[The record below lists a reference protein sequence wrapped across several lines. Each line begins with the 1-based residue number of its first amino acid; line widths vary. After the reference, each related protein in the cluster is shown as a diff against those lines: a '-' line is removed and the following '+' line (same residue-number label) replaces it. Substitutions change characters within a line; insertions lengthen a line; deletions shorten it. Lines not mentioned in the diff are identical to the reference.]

1 MTHDRNS
8 SHPATYL
15 HACDQMPGTS
25 TALQWPAA
33 VRRHFTITE
42 PLLQTCQF
50 DVIIPFFEA
59 STSTVRLFSPRRT
72 SVWMCNNV
80 TILLEARPSSKCAC
94 FTMTRYSKLGT

>member
-8 SHPATYL
+8 PHPATYL

-33 VRRHFTITE
+33 VRRHFTTTE
-42 PLLQTCQF
+42 PLLQTCKF
-50 DVIIPFFEA
+50 DVIIPYLEKP
-59 STSTVRLFSPRRT
+59 STSTIRLCSQRRT

-80 TILLEARPSSKCAC
+80 TMMLEARPSSIGVQV
-94 FTMTRYSKLGT
+94 SP

>member
-1 MTHDRNS
+1 MTPDMIEI
-8 SHPATYL
+8 L
-15 HACDQMPGTS
+15 HMHASDQMPGTS